1 MSWSPLRIS
10 PGLAFG
16 LAIVAIAPYSVRAQI
31 CPGSN
36 LFYLVRDAK
45 GAIINADRKDLTY
58 QGEATKQPGIDW
70 GAQAID
76 DQHLRSKT
84 VPAEVSR
91 LNGKVAL
98 RKMTFCNFL
107 TDLKLS
113 VMLGGQ
119 TMNLLFH
126 TPRIAEETVSKDF
139 VVESVP
145 FEAGDYEIT
154 LDMPADVWVNY
165 YPASLWKKVTK

>member
-1 MSWSPLRIS
+1 MNWSPWRI
-10 PGLAFG
+10 GFG
-16 LAIVAIAPYSVRAQI
+16 FMLVVAIVTIAAQTSRAQI

-36 LFYLVRDAK
+36 LYYLVRDAK
-45 GAIINADRKDLTY
+45 GAIISADRKNLKY
-58 QGEATKQPGIDW
+58 QSDDAKSPGIDW
-70 GAQAID
+70 GSLAIN
-76 DQHLRSKT
+76 DQEMRSKT
-84 VPAEVSR
+84 VPAEVSA

-98 RKMTFCNFL
+98 RKMTFCNFK

-113 VMLGGQ
+113 VTLGGQ

-145 FEAGDYEIT
+145 FKAGDYEIT
-154 LDMPADVWVNY
+154 LEMPADVWVQY
-165 YPASLWKKVTK
+165 YPAKLWTKQKP

>member
-1 MSWSPLRIS
+1 MNWSPSRITF
-10 PGLAFG
+10 GLAF
-16 LAIVAIAPYSVRAQI
+16 AIAIITTAAPASRAQI

-45 GAIINADRKDLTY
+45 GAIISADRKDLKY

-70 GAQAID
+70 NAQAID
-76 DQHLRSKT
+76 AQKLRSKT
-84 VPAEVSR
+84 VPPEVSR

-98 RKMTFCNFL
+98 RKMTFCNFQ

-113 VMLGGQ
+113 VTLGGQ

-126 TPRIAEETVSKDF
+126 TPRLAETVSKDF

-145 FEAGDYEIT
+145 FKAGDYEIT
-154 LDMPADVWVNY
+154 LDMPADTWVNY
-165 YPASLWKKVTK
+165 YPASLWKKVRK